1 MDKILDNKPNFFIVG
16 APKSGTTNMSYYL
29 MQHPQVFMP
38 DELEPYYFSRLDI
51 PSDYQR
57 PIIRDKE
64 KYLHLF
70 KNAKNKKCI
79 GESSPVYLYSPNAP
93 SDMKDQFP
101 NSKIII
107 SLRNPIEIA
116 YSQYLSLKNMGFH
129 KKLSLSEFIE
139 LSEKKILKK
148 EFFID
153 SILEAGFYSNHIKR
167 FQNSFSDKQI
177 KIIIFEE
184 YIKNP
189 TLTINSIFSFLE
201 IDQLTNFK
209 PVSKNSYR
217 TPQNSVS
224 KLILNNSL
232 IRKVS
237 RKLIP
242 SKTRSNLGENLLVKE
257 SIRPKLNISDRERLK
272 KIFRDDVDDL
282 QKLLKLELPWSD
294 FSNKQ

>member
-1 MDKILDNKPNFFIVG
+1 MDENLVNKPNFFIVG

-51 PSDYQR
+51 PSNYQR

-64 KYLHLF
+64 KYFKLF
-70 KNAKNKKCI
+70 KKAKNKKCI
-79 GESSPVYLYSPNAP
+79 GESSPVYLYSPNAAA
-93 SDMKDQFP
+93 DLKKHFP

-116 YSQYLSLKNMGFH
+116 YSQYLSLQNMAFH
-129 KKLSLSEFIE
+129 QKLSFDEFIE
-139 LSEKKILKK
+139 FSEKKILKN

-153 SILEAGFYSNHIKR
+153 SILEAGFYSKHIQR
-167 FQNSFSDKQI
+167 FQNHFLDNQI
-177 KIIIFEE
+177 KIIIFED

-189 TLTINSIFSFLE
+189 TSIINSIFSFLDVE
-201 IDQLTNFK
+201 QLTNFK

-224 KLILNNSL
+224 KLILNNSV
-232 IRKVS
+232 IRQTS
-237 RKLIP
+237 RKLIS
-242 SKTRSNLGENLLVKE
+242 SKTRSKFGEKFLVKE
-257 SIRPKLNISDRERLK
+257 SVRPTINPSERERLK
-272 KIFRDDVDDL
+272 KIFSNEVNNL
-282 QKLLKLELPWSD
+282 EKLLEQELPWND
-294 FSNKQ
+294 FH